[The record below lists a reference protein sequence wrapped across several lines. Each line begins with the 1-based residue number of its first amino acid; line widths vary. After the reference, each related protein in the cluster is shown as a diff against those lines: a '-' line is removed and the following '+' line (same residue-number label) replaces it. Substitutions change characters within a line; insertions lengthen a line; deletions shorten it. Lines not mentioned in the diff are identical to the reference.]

1 MLLALDMGNTNIT
14 IGVFDGGSLLLRSR
28 MATDRRKLVDQYAVE
43 LSDILRLYRVD
54 PHAVDG
60 AILSSVVP
68 PLDHALC
75 GAVDKVTGICPLQ
88 IGPGLR
94 TGIDIRIDDPAQL
107 GADLIVG
114 AAAAVAR
121 VGAPCIVWDLGT
133 ATTVSVV
140 DRSGAYRG
148 GAIMPGV
155 MTGLDSL
162 TANTSLLPS
171 IRIDA
176 PTQVVGTNTI
186 SCLQSG
192 AVFGNAAMMDGMNAR
207 IFAELGY
214 DAPVIVTGG
223 LGRQI
228 AAQCQT
234 PCTYIDELL
243 LEGLRLIFEKN
254 RPAS

>member
-75 GAVDKVTGICPLQ
+75 GAVEKVTGIRPLQ
-88 IGPGLR
+88 IGPGIR

-114 AAAAVAR
+114 AAE
-121 VGAPCIVWDLGT
+121 I
-133 ATTVSVV
+133 
-140 DRSGAYRG
+140 
-148 GAIMPGV
+148 
-155 MTGLDSL
+155 
-162 TANTSLLPS
+162 
-171 IRIDA
+171 
-176 PTQVVGTNTI
+176 
-186 SCLQSG
+186 
-192 AVFGNAAMMDGMNAR
+192 
-207 IFAELGY
+207 
-214 DAPVIVTGG
+214 
-223 LGRQI
+223 GR
-228 AAQCQT
+228 AHV
-234 PCTYIDELL
+234 
-243 LEGLRLIFEKN
+243 
-254 RPAS
+254 